1 MAISVCFFS
10 QFYAFVELCPIAAG
24 SIVEQVYEAARQ
36 SDLDTI
42 ALQ

>member
-1 MAISVCFFS
+1 MAISVYLFS

-24 SIVEQVYEAARQ
+24 SIVEQVYEVAGQ